1 MAIVGIDL
9 GTTNSLVA
17 AWTRDGAQ
25 LIPNALGEALTP
37 SVVNVTEGEVTVGRS
52 AGEQL
57 VTRPDGTIAAFKR
70 WMGTEKI
77 VRLDNRPFRAEEL
90 SSLVLASLKRDA
102 EAHLGEPIEEAVV
115 SVPAYFNDLQRRAT
129 MNAAKLAGIRVE
141 RLVNEPTAAALAYGL
156 GEVEEAQFLVFDLG
170 GGTFDV
176 SILDKYDDVMEVR
189 ATAGDN
195 YLGGNDF
202 RDQLAIEI
210 CRRHD
215 IDRERLAA
223 GDRSRLLRFAEGL
236 KIELSS
242 RQEASYAVD
251 IGDKTIEG
259 TYTRGEYEL
268 LVKPLLTRLRLP
280 LERAI
285 SDARLNPD
293 DLAQVVLVGGATR
306 MPAIRSLVGRLFG
319 RLPLTHLNPDH
330 LVALGAAAQAGLK
343 TRDAALKDV
352 VMTDV
357 CPYTL
362 GISAYHSGDGRKSG
376 ELVTVPIIERNSVV
390 PISRSERFVTVSDA
404 QSKIDVEIYQG
415 ENLKPDNNVHLGTV
429 SVAVPESKA
438 GREAIDV
445 RFTYD
450 VNGALE
456 VEVNV
461 SSTNEVHRR
470 VFRNHADLAETDLE
484 ARFAEL
490 ARLKVPPRDQAEN
503 RLLVARAER
512 IYAELLGESRERVV
526 EALKAFS
533 LAIEDPRNAHP
544 ERSREQFARLLDRFE
559 TDVFRDRD

>member
-17 AWTRDGAQ
+17 VWTPEGAR
-25 LIPNALGEALTP
+25 LVPNALGETLTP
-37 SVVNVTEGEVTVGRS
+37 SVVNVTDSEVTVGRS

-57 VTRPDGTIAAFKR
+57 ITRPDDTIAAFKR

-77 VRLDNRPFRAEEL
+77 VRLDGRAFRAEEL

-102 EAHLGEPIEEAVV
+102 EAHLCEAIDEAIV

-129 MNAAKLAGIRVE
+129 LNAAKLAGIRVE

-202 RDQLAIEI
+202 RDHLAADL

-215 IDRERLAA
+215 IDRDRLSS
-223 GDRSRLLRFAEGL
+223 GDRSRLVRFAESL
-236 KIELSS
+236 KIELSA
-242 RQEASYAVD
+242 RQTANYAIE
-251 IGDKTIEG
+251 IGGKPIEG
-259 TYTRGEYEL
+259 MIERSEYEA

-285 SDARLNPD
+285 SDARLNPA
-293 DLAQVVLVGGATR
+293 DLAQIVLVGGATR
-306 MPAIRSLVGRLFG
+306 MPAIRALVGRLFG

-330 LVALGAAAQAGLK
+330 LVALGSAVQAGLK

-362 GISAYHSGDGRKSG
+362 GISAYHAGDGKKSG

-390 PISRSERFVTVSDA
+390 PISRSERFVTVSDTQA
-404 QSKIDVEIYQG
+404 KIDVEIYQG

-429 SVAVPESKA
+429 SVAVPEAKA

-456 VEVNV
+456 VEVHV
-461 SSTNEVHRR
+461 ASTREMHRR
-470 VFRNHADLAETDLE
+470 VFRNHADLGEADLE
-484 ARFAEL
+484 ARFTEL

-512 IYAELLGESRERVV
+512 IYAELLGEGRERVL
-526 EALKAFS
+526 EALKSFS

-544 ERSREQFARLLDRFE
+544 ERNRAQFARILDHFE

>member
-17 AWTRDGAQ
+17 TWTADGPQ
-25 LIPNALGEALTP
+25 LVPNALGDFLTP
-37 SVVNVTEGEVTVGRS
+37 SVVTVIDGEVIVGRS
-52 AGEQL
+52 AAEQL
-57 VTRPDGTIAAFKR
+57 IARPGNTVAAFKR

-77 VRLDNRPFRAEEL
+77 SHLDGRAFRAEEL

-102 EAHLGEPIEEAVV
+102 EAHLGETIDEAVV

-129 MNAAKLAGIRVE
+129 LNAAKLAGLKVE

-195 YLGGNDF
+195 YLGGDDF
-202 RDQLAIEI
+202 RDALVSDL

-215 IDRERLAA
+215 IDKSHLAGGEA
-223 GDRSRLLRFAEGL
+223 SRLLRFAEQM
-236 KIELSS
+236 KIELSGK
-242 RQEASYAVD
+242 AAVSYGLE
-251 IGDKTIEG
+251 IGGKAIEG
-259 TYTRGEYEL
+259 TIERGEFEQI
-268 LVKPLLTRLRLP
+268 VKPLLTRLRTP

-285 SDARLNPD
+285 SDARLDPNE
-293 DLAQVVLVGGATR
+293 LAQIVMVGGATR
-306 MPAIRSLVGRLFG
+306 MPAVRSLVGRLFG

-330 LVALGAAAQAGLK
+330 LVALGAAVQVGLK
-343 TRDAALKDV
+343 TRDAALNDV

-357 CPYTL
+357 SPYTL
-362 GISAYHSGDGRKSG
+362 GISAYHSGEGRKNG

-390 PISRSERFVTVSDA
+390 PISRSDSFVTVSDR
-404 QSKIDVEIYQG
+404 QERIDVEVYQG
-415 ENLKPDNNVHLGTV
+415 ENLKPENNVHLGTL
-429 SVAVPESKA
+429 SVPVPQGKA
-438 GREAIDV
+438 GRESIDV

-456 VEVNV
+456 VEVKV
-461 SSTNEVHRR
+461 ISTGDLQRR
-470 VFRNHADLAETDLE
+470 VFRNHADLSDTDLE
-484 ARFAEL
+484 ARFAQL
-490 ARLKVPPRDQAEN
+490 AGLKVAPRDQAEN

-512 IYAELLGESRERVV
+512 IYAESLGEKRERVS
-526 EALKAFS
+526 EALRSFS
-533 LAIEDPRNAHP
+533 NAINDPRNAHP
-544 ERSREQFARLLDRFE
+544 ERQREQFAALLDRFE
-559 TDVFRDRD
+559 TDIFRDRD